1 MTPWEFPELI
11 QANLVRNRPKL
22 VHIVWYIKSLVLFKC
37 SFKHFYDNCCPS
49 SVRGWGKIF
58 LLLSVFCLSAAW
70 MQVTPRKCKPVSW
83 VQVRLRLRKCKPV
96 SWVQVAI
103 LPTHTFKVPLASK
116 VQICRLGAAVIAVMD
131 KKTRGWKMSSYPPSR
146 PLGAGQIEI
155 AHNIIKSNLRK
166 QKYKPW
172 CVFLFFFGKIRTS
185 NVTILIYELSF
196 SFNFNK

>member
-1 MTPWEFPELI
+1 MIPWEFPELI

-22 VHIVWYIKSLVLFKC
+22 VHIAWYIKSLVLFRC
-37 SFKHFYDNCCPS
+37 SFKHFYDNWSPS

-83 VQVRLRLRKCKPV
+83 VQV
-96 SWVQVAI
+96 AI
-103 LPTHTFKVPLASK
+103 LPTYTFKVPLASK

-172 CVFLFFFGKIRTS
+172 CVFLFFFGEIRTS
-185 NVTILIYELSF
+185 NVTILIYELSL